1 TTPVRT
7 RLAAQSDVSL
17 LFELIHALAEYE
29 KLAHEVVGSV
39 DALADHLFGD
49 RPCIQAFIAEHQHHP
64 LGFALFFP
72 IYITATAQ
80 AGFYLEDLFVKPEAR
95 GQGVG
100 KALLARLAQHAL
112 EQSDGTLEW
121 SVLDWNAPAI
131 AFYQRIGASI
141 SEQDRVCRLTH
152 HPLQSVSTLTI
163 PSDWTVRFAT
173 MDDSLAIAEC
183 LDDPDNLSEAK
194 HLFEQ
199 WLTPPLAHESA
210 LCAHLEVAVVAHGD
224 RIVGCAPVSQS
235 YSTFLTQPGF
245 LIERVVV
252 VPGYSYESVSQVL
265 VAYLAKVALERYYGR
280 LEWRETLHRPQA
292 IAQAHQLGATVLDD
306 WRICRGSGEAIAQHT
321 SHH

>member
-1 TTPVRT
+1 MPQITPART
-7 RLAAQSDVSL
+7 RLATQSDVSV
-17 LFELIHALAEYE
+17 LFKLICDLAEYE

-72 IYITATAQ
+72 IYSTAAAQ
-80 AGFYLEDLFVKPEAR
+80 TGFYLEDLFVTPEAR

-100 KALLARLAQHAL
+100 KALLSRLAQYSL
-112 EQSDGTLEW
+112 EQSDGVLEW

-141 SEQDRVCRLTH
+141 SDQDRVCRLTH
-152 HPLQSVSTLTI
+152 PQLQSVSALTI

-173 MDDSLAIAEC
+173 VNDSLAIAQHLCEK
-183 LDDPDNLSEAK
+183 DNLSEAK
-194 HLFEQ
+194 QLFER
-199 WLTPPLAHESA
+199 WLTPTLAYKSA
-210 LCAHLEVAVVAHGD
+210 PCSQLEVAVVVHGD
-224 RIVGCAPVSQS
+224 RIIGCAPVSQS

-252 VPGYSYESVSQVL
+252 VPGYSYESVHQVL
-265 VAYLAKVALERYYGR
+265 IAYLAKVALERQYGR

-292 IAQAHQLGATVLDD
+292 IGHAHQLGATVLDD
-306 WRICRGSGEAIAQHT
+306 WRICRGSGEVIA
-321 SHH
+321 SP